1 MSKITNPINIS
12 GKKLEKA
19 VEEFFILKDYNF
31 HRPKKR
37 FKEDVKIDFILETNE
52 GLKYI
57 ECKNQNKDGSVDE
70 KIPFTVWKYRKRY
83 KINHIIIVHGEK
95 YIKKSVKDCI
105 NELMPD
111 MKVEYYNFYSFC
123 RVMQGKK
130 VMGDLEL
137 CMN

>member
-31 HRPKKR
+31 DRPKGKG
-37 FKEDVKIDFILETNE
+37 VKIDFILETTE
-52 GLKYI
+52 GRKYN
-57 ECKNQNKDGSVDE
+57 ECKNQNTDGSVDE
-70 KIPFTVWKYRKRY
+70 KIPFTVWKYRKKY

-105 NELMPD
+105 NKLMPD